1 MPLKKISRGFRDI
14 SLSFSRH
21 PITNDI
27 ITLNDADAIKRAVQN
42 LVRIKL
48 GEVFFRNDVGTRLT
62 GALFEL
68 ATDDLIDPLVSEI
81 ETVITNFEPRVNLKN
96 VNVSSIPDE
105 NTLNVEISYDI
116 IGLPLPQQTIDFIL
130 EPTRL

>member
-27 ITLNDADAIKRAVQN
+27 ITLKDADAIKRAVQN
-42 LVRIKL
+42 LVRIKI

-62 GALFEL
+62 GSLFEL

-81 ETVITNFEPRVNLKN
+81 ETVITNFEPRVKLKN

-105 NTLNVEISYDI
+105 NSLNVEISYDI